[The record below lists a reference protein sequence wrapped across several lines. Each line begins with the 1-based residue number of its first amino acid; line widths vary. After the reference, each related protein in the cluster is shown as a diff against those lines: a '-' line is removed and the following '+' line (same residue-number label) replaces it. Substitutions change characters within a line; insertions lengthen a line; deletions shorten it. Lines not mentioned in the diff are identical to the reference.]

1 MIYRILIFNT
11 IFCFPSF
18 FFICLLNILFTYTYI
33 SHLIFLYPLT
43 HSFTHSFTHSPHSLT
58 LSFTHLLTHIH
69 SLLLTRSL
77 TLTHLLLLPPSLTLL
92 RRRGTWYSA
101 RGRIYA
107 LTFLDLTHTILFDK
121 FYIPKYYLI
130 YHDFT
135 SHTLK
140 SIYLYLHI
148 FILLSPNL
156 RSDENNITSH
166 THIHIYITSA
176 STLDILQ
183 ITS

>member
-1 MIYRILIFNT
+1 MFVYWYIGFWFLILF
-11 IFCFPSF
+11 FFPFF
-18 FFICLLNILFTYTYI
+18 FFICLPNILFTYTYI
-33 SHLIFLYPLT
+33 PHPILLYPLT
-43 HSFTHSFTHSPHSLT
+43 YSFTHSLPHSLT
-58 LSFTHLLTHIH
+58 PSFTHLLTHIH
-69 SLLLTRSL
+69 SLLLTRSF
-77 TLTHLLLLPPSLTLL
+77 TLTHSLLLPPSLTLL

-107 LTFLDLTHTILFDK
+107 LSFLDLTHTILFDK
-121 FYIPKYYLI
+121 FYIPKYHLI
-130 YHDFT
+130 YHNFT

-166 THIHIYITSA
+166 THIHICITSA
-176 STLDILQ
+176 STSDILQ